1 MINIGTFNVSAKK
14 IIKNTFGSKTI
25 IDGNTINN
33 NKNGTSKKIIL
44 FN

>member
-1 MINIGTFNVSAKK
+1 MTNIGIFNVSAKK
-14 IIKNTFGSKTI
+14 IIKNTLGSKTI

-33 NKNGTSKKIIL
+33 NKNGISKSGIL